1 MIRKVKRNNI
11 HFTTRSYIH
20 YAKEALED
28 GPEHNC
34 IRKNSRVGTA
44 PYILRAKTS
53 ATPHDQRS
61 SCMRARGAVAAYQPV
76 KQGFLEHALES
87 SVSDL
92 TSKMGPEAS
101 VEGKR
106 GRRRGNGPTTIRTGV
121 GICIRNFCGKLTVR
135 HHSNRP
141 QAIAGTAYTKS
152 FCCTYNSVRQMQEC
166 CEKLLLDLDDLILL
180 APFLF

>member
-20 YAKEALED
+20 YPKEAVED

-34 IRKNSRVGTA
+34 IRTNSRVGTA

-61 SCMRARGAVAAYQPV
+61 SCIRARGAVAAYQPV

-106 GRRRGNGPTTIRTGV
+106 GRRRGTGPTTIRTGV
-121 GICIRNFCGKLTVR
+121 GIRIRNCCGKLTIR
-135 HHSNRP
+135 HHR
-141 QAIAGTAYTKS
+141 IARKRLQGRHTRKVLAVRTILYDRCRNAVKSSSTA
-152 FCCTYNSVRQMQEC
+152 
-166 CEKLLLDLDDLILL
+166 
-180 APFLF
+180 